1 MAAATSS
8 TGKISDPGTVLRNL
22 CQLLLVKK
30 QHQLLLEQSK
40 RNHEPHMV
48 SSSQNLQSILLPVL
62 QQQLNPPQISMQ
74 LPEARLMSGKLN
86 NSLSTN
92 ICHPLPRKNN
102 RLKAVETLRKKS
114 TKNQICSSL
123 PSLLNGKKEIIK
135 VIQENQISI
144 TKSNGLYKHPEKSS
158 KEKQEKKTCQQKSSN
173 HSLKLLHEEVP
184 KQIDL
189 KTPVNFKT
197 TANSCKERQQ
207 PNTNKKIDFP
217 PTPNKRSKKRYICG
231 YCDREFSKSYNL
243 LIHER
248 THTDERPFSCDIC
261 GKAFRRQDHLRD
273 HKYIHSKEKPFKC
286 TECGKGFCQS
296 RTLAVHRILHLE
308 DSPHRCPSCGKTFN
322 QRSNLK
328 THLLT
333 HSEQKPFSCQD
344 CDKVFR
350 RNCDLRRHRLVHLS
364 NSASSTNSLFNGK
377 QTNATSIN
385 QKSSPEK
392 SLEISDNSKNIIHL
406 NNAVSTNSGLSQAV
420 ITAQLA
426 LLKNNLF

>member
-8 TGKISDPGTVLRNL
+8 SGKTSDPGAILRNL
-22 CQLLLVKK
+22 CQILLVKK

-40 RNHEPHMV
+40 RNSEALMAT
-48 SSSQNLQSILLPVL
+48 SNQKIQNVLAPVL
-62 QQQLNPPQISMQ
+62 QQQLNQPQTSLQ
-74 LPEARLMSGKLN
+74 LAEARLMSGKSN

-92 ICHPLPRKNN
+92 ISHPLPRKNISP
-102 RLKAVETLRKKS
+102 KTVDVLRKQS

-123 PSLLNGKKEIIK
+123 PSLLNAKKETIR
-135 VIQENQISI
+135 VIQEDQISI
-144 TKSNGLYKHPEKSS
+144 TNSNGLDKHPLKASN
-158 KEKQEKKTCQQKSSN
+158 EKQEKKSCQQKNRN
-173 HSLKLLHEEVP
+173 HSLKLLYEEVP
-184 KQIDL
+184 NQTNL
-189 KTPVNFKT
+189 NTPVNSKST
-197 TANSCKERQQ
+197 SNNCKEKQHY
-207 PNTNKKIDFP
+207 NANKKNDFP
-217 PTPNKRSKKRYICG
+217 PTPTKRSKKRYICG

-248 THTDERPFSCDIC
+248 THTDERPYSCDIC

-286 TECGKGFCQS
+286 NECGKGFCQS

-364 NSASSTNSLFNGK
+364 SSALSTKSLLTGKQLNSASK
-377 QTNATSIN
+377 

-392 SLEISDNSKNIIHL
+392 GL
-406 NNAVSTNSGLSQAV
+406 NNVENAHSDFETSSSISLNSGLSQAV

-426 LLKNNLF
+426 LLTKSLQ

>member
-8 TGKISDPGTVLRNL
+8 GSKTSDPGAILRNL
-22 CQLLLVKK
+22 CQILLVKK

-40 RNHEPHMV
+40 RNSEALVAP
-48 SSSQNLQSILLPVL
+48 SNQKIQNVLVPVL
-62 QQQLNPPQISMQ
+62 QQQLNQPQTSLQ
-74 LPEARLMSGKLN
+74 LAEARLMSDKSN

-92 ICHPLPRKNN
+92 ISHPLPRKNISP
-102 RLKAVETLRKKS
+102 KTVDVLRKQS

-123 PSLLNGKKEIIK
+123 PSLLNAKKQTIR
-135 VIQENQISI
+135 VTQEDQISI
-144 TKSNGLYKHPEKSS
+144 TNLNGLDKHPLKSS
-158 KEKQEKKTCQQKSSN
+158 KEKQEKKSCQEKGRN
-173 HSLKLLHEEVP
+173 HSLRLLYEEVP
-184 KQIDL
+184 NQTSL
-189 KTPVNFKT
+189 KTPVNSKST
-197 TANSCKERQQ
+197 SNNCKEKQHY
-207 PNTNKKIDFP
+207 NANKKNDFP
-217 PTPNKRSKKRYICG
+217 PTPTKRSKKRYICG

-248 THTDERPFSCDIC
+248 THTDERPYSCDIC

-286 TECGKGFCQS
+286 NECGKGFCQS

-364 NSASSTNSLFNGK
+364 SSALSTNSSLTGKQLNSASK
-377 QTNATSIN
+377 
-385 QKSSPEK
+385 QKSSP
-392 SLEISDNSKNIIHL
+392 DNGS
-406 NNAVSTNSGLSQAV
+406 NNAENANFDFDTSSSISPNSGLSQAV

-426 LLKNNLF
+426 LLTKSLQ

>member
-8 TGKISDPGTVLRNL
+8 GGKSSDPGAVLRNL
-22 CQLLLVKK
+22 CHLLLVKK

-40 RNHEPHMV
+40 TNHEANIV
-48 SSSQNLQSILLPVL
+48 QSSQNLQNALFPVL
-62 QQQLNPPQISMQ
+62 QQHLNQAQMSIQ
-74 LPEARLMSGKLN
+74 LPEARLMSGKSN

-92 ICHPLPRKNN
+92 ISHPLPPKNN
-102 RLKAVETLRKKS
+102 RPKTVDVLHKKS

-123 PSLLNGKKEIIK
+123 PSLLNNKKEIIK

-144 TKSNGLYKHPEKSS
+144 TNSNGLDKHPEKSNI
-158 KEKQEKKTCQQKSSN
+158 EKQVNKSCQQKSSN
-173 HSLKLLHEEVP
+173 HSLKLLYEEVP
-184 KQIDL
+184 KQTDL
-189 KTPVNFKT
+189 KTPVNSKSSS
-197 TANSCKERQQ
+197 NNRNERQQ
-207 PNTNKKIDFP
+207 INSNKKSDFP
-217 PTPNKRSKKRYICG
+217 PTPTKRSKKRYICG

-286 TECGKGFCQS
+286 NECGKGFCQS

-350 RNCDLRRHRLVHLS
+350 RNCDLRRHRLVHMS
-364 NSASSTNSLFNGK
+364 TSALSTNSLLIGK
-377 QTNATSIN
+377 QIN
-385 QKSSPEK
+385 PSLKPESSPGK
-392 SLEISDNSKNIIHL
+392 ILEPGEASKDNIIL
-406 NNAVSTNSGLSQAV
+406 NDTAPTNSILSQAV

-426 LLKNNLF
+426 LLKNSLQ